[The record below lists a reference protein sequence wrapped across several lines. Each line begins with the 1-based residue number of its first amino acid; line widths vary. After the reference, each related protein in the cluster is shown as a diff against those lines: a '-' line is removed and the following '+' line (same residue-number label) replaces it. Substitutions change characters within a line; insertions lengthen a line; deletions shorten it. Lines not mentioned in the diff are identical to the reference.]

1 MKNLINKIKTFI
13 KVKFDKH
20 IQPKIDEFVIR
31 RFTILMPK
39 ALITSLYKKI
49 AESELQISTREVHVK
64 KGNIKYTLLIVK
76 NRNLETVYHLGR
88 PELTN
93 LKELVSFVE
102 DFGTPSDFHLEI
114 VNRLSKSI
122 NDGRYSAK
130 HRSKTN
136 LTAKQKQQI

>member
-1 MKNLINKIKTFI
+1 MKNLIKKIKTFI
-13 KVKFDKH
+13 KAKFDKY

-39 ALITSLYKKI
+39 ALITSLYRKI
-49 AESELQISTREVHVK
+49 AESELQISTREIIVK
-64 KGNIKYTLLIVK
+64 KGNIKFTLLIIK
-76 NRNLETVYHLGR
+76 NKDLETVYQLGR

-102 DFGTPSDFHLEI
+102 DFEKYPSDFHLEI

-122 NDGRYSAK
+122 NDGRYTAK
-130 HRSKTN
+130 HRPHPIPI
-136 LTAKQKQQI
+136 Q